1 MKQHIGDHRGQ
12 HTMQNTKQFE
22 LLKAQLHKLTPQ
34 QLMDLRGEIN
44 TQLDDQVSVSI
55 TDEEALF
62 INKLFN

>member
-1 MKQHIGDHRGQ
+1 
-12 HTMQNTKQFE
+12 MQNTKQFE